1 MSGTGFTAD
10 IVGRAVFDA
19 GGERIGQLVDLYA
32 NTETGAVCFAGVAM
46 MRRGRRRLVFVSL
59 TDARIEAASVTVR
72 CGKELA
78 RRAPSVRIG
87 ETLPAD
93 AEPAL
98 FAHYDMP
105 YLSPET
111 KKGRRLAPC
120 R

>member
-32 NTETGAVCFAGVAM
+32 DTQTGEVCFAGVAM
-46 MRRGRRRLVFVSL
+46 IRRGRRRLVFVSL
-59 TDARIEAASVTVR
+59 TDASIDAASVIVQ

-78 RRAPSVRIG
+78 RRAPSVRMG

-98 FAHYDMP
+98 FAHYEIP
-105 YLSPET
+105 YASPDT
-111 KKGRRLAPC
+111 QRRRLTLC